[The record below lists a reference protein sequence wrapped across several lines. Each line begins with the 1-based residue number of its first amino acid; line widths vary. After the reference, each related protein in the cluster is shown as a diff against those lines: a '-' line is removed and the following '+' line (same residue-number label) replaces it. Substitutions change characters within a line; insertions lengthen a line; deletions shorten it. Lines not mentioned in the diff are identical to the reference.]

1 MNSLGH
7 SPRSRLW
14 GGERGKLQPGSH
26 LPGSCRRRD
35 GGGDWLGPYLR
46 MPAHKK
52 PAAIPTGRVSC
63 LYVNR

>member
-35 GGGDWLGPYLR
+35 GGGDWLGALPQDASPQKAGCHSHRESQL
-46 MPAHKK
+46 PLCK
-52 PAAIPTGRVSC
+52 
-63 LYVNR
+63 

>member
-35 GGGDWLGPYLR
+35 GGGDWQTVTCPWVALVSPPPWESCTDVAR
-46 MPAHKK
+46 Q
-52 PAAIPTGRVSC
+52 GR
-63 LYVNR
+63 